1 VPDDATV
8 AALRKHISAALKVPM
23 GDIALSRNQALVR
36 LQAPRTPGD
45 TAGAATSAA
54 GVRAQWPQQGTA
66 VSGRARGAAA
76 DVPGG
81 GAAHAVPGPG
91 ARGRHA
97 AAPGPAARRPGAPQ
111 SRPQACRPATTPPV
125 WPPPTDSLLS
135 ACRQPPCF
143 AAPPRHGLSAL
154 WRRTLDSEA
163 HLLLEGGTSSLPSL
177 RPWCAERVP
186 PPAGARAEHTN
197 GAALGRSSCT
207 RRSSGP
213 WSLPRARPRGGLV
226 RRRPAALPW
235 AVSCACGR
243 HAPASSAIAGTQRL
257 CALLACM
264 HLPWGLRPAWS
275 APPEPAACLP
285 IAQATGAHPIAAA
298 SDAGMTRGLS
308 CEADER
314 AAHAGAKMTVEELIA
329 KQTRIE
335 RCGLAQHAC

>member
-1 VPDDATV
+1 
-8 AALRKHISAALKVPM
+8 M
-23 GDIALSRNQALVR
+23 
-36 LQAPRTPGD
+36 
-45 TAGAATSAA
+45 
-54 GVRAQWPQQGTA
+54 QQGTA

-226 RRRPAALPW
+226 RRRPAALPLGCFMCLW
-235 AVSCACGR
+235 TACSR
-243 HAPASSAIAGTQRL
+243 KQRNCRDPETVRIPCLHASA
-257 CALLACM
+257 M
-264 HLPWGLRPAWS
+264 WS
-275 APPEPAACLP
+275 AASLVSAA
-285 IAQATGAHPIAAA
+285 
-298 SDAGMTRGLS
+298 
-308 CEADER
+308 
-314 AAHAGAKMTVEELIA
+314 
-329 KQTRIE
+329 
-335 RCGLAQHAC
+335 